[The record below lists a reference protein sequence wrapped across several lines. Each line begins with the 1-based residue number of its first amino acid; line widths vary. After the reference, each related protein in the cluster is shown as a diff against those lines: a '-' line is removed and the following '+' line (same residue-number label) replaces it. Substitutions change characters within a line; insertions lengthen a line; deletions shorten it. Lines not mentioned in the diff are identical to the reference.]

1 MKRFFRTLVVLI
13 RTAGAVLA
21 LTYAGI
27 DLYGYKR
34 QSERADV
41 ICLFGAAVWGDS
53 LSPELEARVIWAAW
67 LYREGGAPLLFLSG
81 GPTGSNLNESDVM
94 GAVAIEQG
102 LPRSAL
108 VFDNTGTTTAR
119 TPVNLKRYMQGN
131 GLISCLVVSSPF
143 HMARI
148 MVLARLNG
156 LQAFTSPPAETP
168 VSLNVLQKARATA
181 REELALFKDLLVF
194 AVSPDYRERLV
205 NAIRTKPGS
214 AARQAIRHG

>member
-1 MKRFFRTLVVLI
+1 MPAYTVKVKRFFRTLVILI
-13 RTAGAVLA
+13 CTAGAILG

-41 ICLFGAAVWGDS
+41 ICLFGAAVWGNS
-53 LSPELEARVIWAAW
+53 PSPELEARIIWAVR
-67 LYREGGAPLLFLSG
+67 LYREGRAPLLFLSG
-81 GPTGSNLNESDVM
+81 GPTGSNLSESDVM

-102 LPRSAL
+102 VPRSAL
-108 VFDNTGTTTAR
+108 VFDNAGTTTAR
-119 TPVNLKRYMQGN
+119 TLINLKRYMQGN
-131 GLISCLVVSSPF
+131 GLTSCLMVSSPF

-168 VSLNVLQKARATA
+168 VSLSVLQRTRATA

-194 AVSPDYRERLV
+194 VVSPD
-205 NAIRTKPGS
+205 
-214 AARQAIRHG
+214 